1 MSTIKIFDT
10 TLRDGEQAPG
20 FSMNLAEKLKV
31 AKQLETLGV
40 DIIEAGFAVSSPGD
54 FESVQAI
61 ANTVKNCRVA
71 SLSRAV
77 KKDIEA
83 SFEALRTAAAP
94 RIHTFI
100 ATSPLHMEYK
110 LKMSPEQVLER
121 IDEMIRYAVSLIP
134 DVEFSAEDA
143 SRTPHDFL
151 AKAVGVA
158 IRAGA
163 SVVNIPDTVG
173 YATPQE
179 MFEMIDYLKKNVPD
193 IDKVDISVHCHDDL
207 GMSVANSLAAVR
219 AGATQIECTINGIGE
234 RAGNAALEEVVM
246 ALHTRSQ
253 YFDATCNID
262 TTQLYRASR
271 LLSTITGSVIPSN
284 KAIVGK
290 NAFAHESGIH
300 QHGVLA
306 NRLTYEIM
314 TPQSIGLP
322 TNVMVLGKHSGKHAF
337 EDRLKELGYS
347 LTQDELEA
355 AFVEFKA
362 LCDKKKEVTDSDIE
376 ALVEHKST
384 AVPQFYKLE
393 RFVVNSGNTI
403 NSTAIVKLVDAEN
416 EVHEQVALGD
426 GPVDAAYKAID
437 QIANIPLALSDYRI
451 NSVSDGE
458 DALGEVTVKVES
470 EGRSVRGRGLST
482 DVIESSILAY
492 INAINKLVSMPK

>member
-61 ANTVKNCRVA
+61 ANTVKNCKVA